1 MSPGSAPY
9 IHLLLE
15 TNDIQMI
22 DFVNE
27 SNTISVKT
35 MHESVKTL
43 KVCPNGRYL
52 LTAGNKGDIAIWSV
66 SRVKWDTYSLKFNF
80 FSIPQILDFILSR
93 VHSSRPKQNIGR
105 DDLIHRLLNESLA
118 NLPYLFI
125 CVAPI
130 YHRLDKLLMLL
141 PLFFYQ
147 LHFDAT
153 LPLLYFL
160 SILDGWPMVHSHWD
174 WSKILLL
181 FAERWL

>member
-27 SNTISVKT
+27 SNTVSMKT

-66 SRVKWDTYSLKFNF
+66 
-80 FSIPQILDFILSR
+80 
-93 VHSSRPKQNIGR
+93 
-105 DDLIHRLLNESLA
+105 
-118 NLPYLFI
+118 
-125 CVAPI
+125 
-130 YHRLDKLLMLL
+130 
-141 PLFFYQ
+141 
-147 LHFDAT
+147 
-153 LPLLYFL
+153 
-160 SILDGWPMVHSHWD
+160 
-174 WSKILLL
+174 
-181 FAERWL
+181 